1 MTKEKLD
8 TLLANGAITQE
19 EYDGLVQS
27 IQQPAEPP
35 EDEPQ
40 PEALSINEEQLE
52 KMIQSKVDKITSK
65 LGKEKADLQK
75 QLEKLKKERLSADEI
90 KQMELSEKTK
100 EIEERELRLKE
111 QENRLYAIKAI
122 KAAGLDDGS
131 DKSLALVDFVLGG
144 DEADIDEK
152 VKAFSALVKSFVK
165 TEVDKTFKSNGREPA
180 NGSGGSGGVNPY
192 AEGSYNL
199 TQQMKLEVEN
209 PELAKT
215 LKAAAGVK

>member
-40 PEALSINEEQLE
+40 PETLSINEEQLE

-90 KQMELSEKTK
+90 KQLELSEKTK

-131 DKSLALVDFVLGG
+131 AWRRRGG
-144 DEADIDEK
+144 H
-152 VKAFSALVKSFVK
+152 
-165 TEVDKTFKSNGREPA
+165 
-180 NGSGGSGGVNPY
+180 
-192 AEGSYNL
+192 
-199 TQQMKLEVEN
+199 
-209 PELAKT
+209 
-215 LKAAAGVK
+215 